1 MCSLR
6 LLYYRMLDQEG
17 PIILAIYMVQQINC
31 IRNKEGEII
40 EVRDQRCCVPPCERY
55 IDFLSTFFRFQGGES
70 QVIAKYYTIAYKQV
84 YDDDA
89 GVSDWK
95 IVDYHMEGSDQ
106 YY

>member
-1 MCSLR
+1 MHHVMSFCNASRRVVLC
-6 LLYYRMLDQEG
+6 M
-17 PIILAIYMVQQINC
+17 
-31 IRNKEGEII
+31 
-40 EVRDQRCCVPPCERY
+40 
-55 IDFLSTFFRFQGGES
+55 QGGES

-95 IVDYHMEGSDQ
+95 IVDYHLDGNDQ